1 MLQHRRILETSWEE
15 KEGPPIA
22 GFHAYEMTKP
32 TRRDREAG
40 FPGKIIFEL
49 STTPS
54 SCFQTSLVAEMVKS
68 LLAMQEIQERQ
79 VQSLGWEDPLEK
91 EKQPPPVFLP
101 GELHGQKSL
110 VGYSPWGLKESDMT
124 EQLSLSLFQGKCS

>member
-40 FPGKIIFEL
+40 FPGDPVVKNQ
-49 STTPS
+49 P
-54 SCFQTSLVAEMVKS
+54 VADTG
-68 LLAMQEIQERQ
+68 LIPAQE
-79 VQSLGWEDPLEK
+79 
-91 EKQPPPVFLP
+91 
-101 GELHGQKSL
+101 
-110 VGYSPWGLKESDMT
+110 
-124 EQLSLSLFQGKCS
+124 

>member
-1 MLQHRRILETSWEE
+1 
-15 KEGPPIA
+15 
-22 GFHAYEMTKP
+22 
-32 TRRDREAG
+32 
-40 FPGKIIFEL
+40 
-49 STTPS
+49 
-54 SCFQTSLVAEMVKS
+54 MVKS